1 MDEKYRVL
9 NRDAIKY
16 IAIVTMVLNHIS
28 TIFMKT
34 GTVLGE
40 IFLDIG
46 YFTAVTMCYFLVEG
60 FQYTHSKK
68 KYGIRLGIF
77 ALVSELPYCLAFTEK
92 GVMGFCGMN
101 MLFTLFLC
109 FLILLAKE
117 KIGDPFGKNLIIAG
131 LLFLSCFSDWA
142 VLAPVFT
149 LLFSWAKGSKD
160 RLKTAFT
167 AAAVIFGVMNFAGGA
182 GRFPVSVNLLYAL
195 GSIVGIIASGFVI
208 IRLYNGKRM
217 EKGRNFSKWFFYWF
231 YPAHLLILGVMRI
244 CLH

>member
-1 MDEKYRVL
+1 ME
-9 NRDAIKY
+9 
-16 IAIVTMVLNHIS
+16 
-28 TIFMKT
+28 
-34 GTVLGE
+34 
-40 IFLDIG
+40 
-46 YFTAVTMCYFLVEG
+46 
-60 FQYTHSKK
+60 
-68 KYGIRLGIF
+68 
-77 ALVSELPYCLAFTEK
+77 
-92 GVMGFCGMN
+92 FCGMN